1 MRVANNFSTTW
12 SELLSSSAIL
22 PPTGLIL
29 SRTDHFLRDI
39 IFVAGVVGDRVCEE
53 REWIARFYDFY
64 LLFMKKTKQILSVM
78 WSEIMMQHIHDEDF
92 LSLTDI
98 ARFKNELEPN
108 QVIRNRLRNKNTID
122 FLWLRERLYNKDFKP
137 VEFDGFR
144 NKAGENAFTLSPKA
158 WIEWVDAIWM
168 TSKSGRYWWTY
179 AHKDIALEFASWIS
193 VEVKLYLVKDYQRL
207 KEEENTSVER
217 SVRRLISK
225 TNYKI
230 HTDAIKENLIPKS
243 LTAQQISYIYA
254 DEADML
260 NVALFG
266 VTAKQRR
273 EKNPDIDGNVR
284 DQASIEQLIVL
295 SNMESVN
302 AELIRQELLPSQRI
316 EILNQSA
323 IHQLKSLASLDDL
336 KKLG

>member
-1 MRVANNFSTTW
+1 M
-12 SELLSSSAIL
+12 
-22 PPTGLIL
+22 
-29 SRTDHFLRDI
+29 
-39 IFVAGVVGDRVCEE
+39 
-53 REWIARFYDFY
+53 
-64 LLFMKKTKQILSVM
+64 
-78 WSEIMMQHIHDEDF
+78 
-92 LSLTDI
+92 
-98 ARFKNELEPN
+98 
-108 QVIRNRLRNKNTID
+108 
-122 FLWLRERLYNKDFKP
+122 
-137 VEFDGFR
+137 
-144 NKAGENAFTLSPKA
+144 
-158 WIEWVDAIWM
+158 
-168 TSKSGRYWWTY
+168 
-179 AHKDIALEFASWIS
+179 
-193 VEVKLYLVKDYQRL
+193 
-207 KEEENTSVER
+207 
-217 SVRRLISK
+217 RRLISK